1 MQTKTV
7 RVERAFFYAGKPT
20 KVGDVIDLPHV
31 FALEMIAAH
40 KATAFDK
47 QEKREDEPPKKG
59 GKNVI

>member
-20 KVGDVIDLPHV
+20 KVGEVLPLPHV

-40 KATAFDK
+40 KASAV
-47 QEKREDEPPKKG
+47 QEKEEPKKEDPKKG
-59 GKNVI
+59 GRNVI